1 MSSQASPRPAAVPAS
16 STYRSAVLFSD
27 EARAKDTETLDEKQ
41 DGCMDDDESFEAN
54 QHAAADKD
62 CEKPEPPVPIQ
73 RPARPRL
80 DERATTMQASRR
92 TLPQLKRKETR
103 MMQKQSHPWE
113 HLGITLGGPAI
124 LLFDLVIPCIIYYTW
139 YNGQKHDW
147 DRSCQAYTDAGQR
160 CPIPYPE
167 YDKDILGYAIICF
180 GFGELWIL
188 VARVWRLWFRH
199 DECAPLLS
207 RAKWE
212 LDATSWVYGV
222 AMILALIPFVI
233 GSSLELPHLYLYS
246 PSFIMG
252 FLGILMAITTC
263 LPFKIPVG
271 INSHARG
278 SGLRPFI
285 YYAAEDFI
293 AVDGLQDR
301 EFRVRYNDRYNNNA
315 SFRKMFRDLTL
326 WWMLGVCIYI
336 GSVSAVIWTV
346 PFHIAFGLSFG
357 VLFSYIAVFAGTTF
371 LYVKYEI
378 ARQHRCLRMNKIS
391 SMLRCDISYQTN

>member
-1 MSSQASPRPAAVPAS
+1 MSTDIPPKLPTSPLT
-16 STYRSAVLFSD
+16 STYRTAVLFSD
-27 EARAKDTETLDEKQ
+27 EAHAKDTQTPDEKHDSRRDEDIE
-41 DGCMDDDESFEAN
+41 DGKP
-54 QHAAADKD
+54 AAGSDPEKD
-62 CEKPEPPVPIQ
+62 APPVPERHPT
-73 RPARPRL
+73 RPAL
-80 DERATTMQASRR
+80 DERATTMRESRR

-103 MMQKQSHPWE
+103 MMQKHAHPWE

-139 YNGQKHDW
+139 YNSHKHDW
-147 DRSCQAYTDAGQR
+147 QRDCRQHTDAGQT

-188 VARVWRLWFRH
+188 IARIWRLWFRH

-246 PSFIMG
+246 PTFIMG

-263 LPFKIPVG
+263 HPFKIPIG

-301 EFRVRYNDRYNNNA
+301 EFRVRYNDRYNTNRD
-315 SFRKMFRDLTL
+315 FRRMLQYITY
-326 WWMLGVCIYI
+326 WWMLGICIYI
-336 GSVSAVIWTV
+336 GAVSAVIWTV

-357 VLFSYIAVFAGTTF
+357 VLFSYISVWAVTTYF
-371 LYVKYEI
+371 YVKYEI
-378 ARQHRCLRMNKIS
+378 ARQHRVFEDEQDKLD
-391 SMLRCDISYQTN
+391 LEV